1 MRIEKRSNPRIDF
14 GILVHHNHK
23 RRTTGDISEQGC
35 FIKKE
40 RWDKDMTLLPIG
52 SEIEFS
58 FDFLNT
64 ENYIDVTGTVIHHG
78 KNGEG
83 MGIWFKKIDEKAK
96 IICRRCA
103 SMSLPLDII
112 DIDRKRERR

>member
-1 MRIEKRSNPRIDF
+1 MQVEKRIKQRLDF
-14 GILVHHNHK
+14 GIVVHHNHT
-23 RRTTGDISEQGC
+23 RRMTGDISEQGC

-40 RWDKDMTLLPIG
+40 RWDTDMTLLPIG

-64 ENYIDVTGTVIHHG
+64 DNCIDVTGIVVHHG

-83 MGIWFKKIDEKAK
+83 MGIWFKKIDERVKEF
-96 IICRRCA
+96 IGMYL
-103 SMSLPLDII
+103 SDYLQEVFFHEPTF
-112 DIDRKRERR
+112 